1 MYIKSIELH
10 NFRCF
15 EDLKVDFHPQCNVL
29 VGRNGAGKSSVLDGL
44 SIALGSYLNAID
56 GAVGNSIH
64 QDDVHYRMY
73 LNGSGVNRE
82 QQFPSVI
89 TAEAYDSGNDK
100 NTDLWWERRLN
111 SSKGRTTV
119 KTAKEI
125 SNYAK
130 SMQER
135 VRKGDAKVILPVI
148 AYYGTGRLWA
158 KKQERQ
164 KFRDKSPESRLK
176 GYQDC
181 LLPTANERMML
192 DWFTKMTMLRLQEER
207 EIPEL
212 FVVEGAMA
220 DCYREVFP
228 EAKRVSI
235 RYSVKY
241 GELEIQTISE
251 NDEVEYLPLH
261 LLSDGIRTILN
272 LVADI
277 AYRMAVLN
285 PGLLKEVLQKTS
297 GVVLID
303 EIDMHLHPAWQ
314 KHILKDLCRVFP
326 KVQFIVT
333 THAPSVLVNV
343 PNDQIRVIDKHD
355 VYTPMRK
362 TYGRNIQAVMEEL
375 MGAKVRPEDILE
387 NIAGIDDA
395 IDAGKLDEAEN
406 LLNKLRIRL
415 GDDDQDVIS
424 AQIALNL
431 EKM

>member
-73 LNGSGVNRE
+73 LNGSVVNRE

-100 NTDLWWERRLN
+100 NTDLWWERSLN

-164 KFRDKSPESRLK
+164 
-176 GYQDC
+176 
-181 LLPTANERMML
+181 RMML

-212 FVVEGAMA
+212 SVVEGAMA